1 MANFGKKYDL
11 KTEDDET
18 YCSYMV
24 LLEKLIYKLGEMDDQ
39 RKGSW
44 KRIKRLWLANE
55 HTTELIE
62 LKEELDA
69 TELETAA
76 LKRLE
81 NNVILKK
88 LLEIVEALNVASP
101 KKSSVVDLRKKQS
114 EIYET
119 YKLDLFMVQ
128 GEKGNMDLANDFI
141 HLQVVE
147 KEDQVQH
154 GGDNAGSEKLD
165 VHNLFEHVCGRCS
178 RLWKVYF
185 VQINMPSMGKTS
197 RGIVSKL

>member
-1 MANFGKKYDL
+1 MKSF
-11 KTEDDET
+11 
-18 YCSYMV
+18 
-24 LLEKLIYKLGEMDDQ
+24 
-39 RKGSW
+39 
-44 KRIKRLWLANE
+44 
-55 HTTELIE
+55 
-62 LKEELDA
+62 
-69 TELETAA
+69 
-76 LKRLE
+76 E

-88 LLEIVEALNVASP
+88 LVEHLTETSP
-101 KKSSVVDLRKKQS
+101 KKSSVTDLRKKLC
-114 EIYET
+114 EIYKT

-128 GEKGNMDLANDFI
+128 GEKGNIDLANDFI

-185 VQINMPSMGKTS
+185 VQIHMPSMGKTS